1 MDSER
6 ANPLHTG
13 AGRRP
18 RAGEAVDLAII
29 GGGLAGLIA
38 ANLAVDAGLS
48 VRLIEKRR
56 TVGGRAGCPAG
67 TASPSTRAPTPST
80 WRRARFGAPLARCRT
95 LRYATGLE
103 GRHGQHRLDHGLLP
117 QGPGSLLRTPLLSL
131 RAKRGLAMLM
141 ARLSRM
147 DGSSL
152 ASVTVDRW
160 LDDLTDLAD
169 LRTLLCGLVN
179 LSTYNAASDIASA
192 DAALAQLQMA
202 LDDGVI
208 YLDGGWSQIVDA
220 LVDRLERPSAGRAGA
235 DFARIEGQVAD
246 IAGPWPADDAG
257 QPTEPD
263 RPSYLCRTADG
274 SVTAANVVVA
284 VGLPAVADRLIGGAG
299 VVAKAGPPVEAAV
312 LDLGLDKPPPVD
324 VFLSLD
330 RALYQST
337 HSLAAGM
344 APAGR
349 ALVTVA
355 RYIRPHDDI
364 GVEQGKRL
372 LLQHAAASGIDLRD
386 VVMDRYLHR
395 LTVTGGMPT
404 AANGVW
410 PAGHRWWSA
419 AGPGCSWPAT
429 GSVGGA
435 CWPMPPRPAPSR
447 RSVRWW
453 PGSIARRPDLRPRQR
468 CDDHGQ
474 GRAAMTRSRG
484 SAAMTTVEA
493 ALR

>member
-1 MDSER
+1 
-6 ANPLHTG
+6 
-13 AGRRP
+13 
-18 RAGEAVDLAII
+18 
-29 GGGLAGLIA
+29 
-38 ANLAVDAGLS
+38 
-48 VRLIEKRR
+48 
-56 TVGGRAGCPAG
+56 
-67 TASPSTRAPTPST
+67 
-80 WRRARFGAPLARCRT
+80 
-95 LRYATGLE
+95 
-103 GRHGQHRLDHGLLP
+103 
-117 QGPGSLLRTPLLSL
+117 
-131 RAKRGLAMLM
+131 MLM

-274 SVTAANVVVA
+274 LVTAANVVVA

-404 AANGVW
+404 AANGGL
-410 PAGHRWWSA
+410 AGRPSVV
-419 AGPGCSWPAT
+419 
-429 GSVGGA
+429 VGGRPGLFLA
-435 CWPMPPRPAPSR
+435 GDWVGGRGLLADAAAASAVEAVGAVVARVDRSSARPA
-447 RSVRWW
+447 
-453 PGSIARRPDLRPRQR
+453 A
-468 CDDHGQ
+468 
-474 GRAAMTRSRG
+474 
-484 SAAMTTVEA
+484 EA